1 MLCYLRK
8 YIKRLLVEQL
18 SRKNDGRER
27 YLEKINITTILRSN
41 QHNLTM
47 KILFIGGT
55 GTISSAITRQL
66 AEKEDCELFLINRGT
81 RSGEVPANVRV
92 IKADINDEAN
102 VMLKTDGMVFDCVC
116 DFIGFVPEQIERD
129 RRLFGGRTKQYMYI
143 SSASAYAKP
152 ANNYIITEG
161 TSLVNPHWEY
171 SRNKIACENLLMKWY
186 REERFPVTIIRP
198 SHTYCE
204 RSIPVGLHGAK
215 GSWQVL
221 KRMLEGKRVLV
232 HGDGESLWTMTNN
245 EDFARGFIGL
255 IGNPH
260 AIGEAYQIMSDETL
274 TWNQIYK
281 TVADTLG
288 VEFKPYYVSSAY
300 LNEIAPAGYDIEG
313 NLLGDKAIS
322 VVFDC
327 SKLKRAVPD
336 YTTHISFAEG
346 CRRAMKHILAHP
358 ELQQEDKEFDEWCD
372 KVIDTLEETKRRFKQ
387 EGNK

>member
-1 MLCYLRK
+1 
-8 YIKRLLVEQL
+8 
-18 SRKNDGRER
+18 
-27 YLEKINITTILRSN
+27 
-41 QHNLTM
+41 M

-66 AEKEDCELFLINRGT
+66 AARKDCQLYLINRGT
-81 RSGEVPANVRV
+81 RANEVPANVKTIV
-92 IKADINDEAN
+92 ADINDEAD
-102 VMLKTDGMVFDCVC
+102 VAKKLEGMMFDCVC

-129 RRLFGGRTKQYMYI
+129 HRLFKGRTRQYMYI

-186 REERFPVTIIRP
+186 REEGFPVTIIRP

-204 RSIPVGLHGAK
+204 RSVPVGIHGAN

-221 KRMLEGKRVLV
+221 KRMLEGKKVII
-232 HGDGESLWTMTNN
+232 HGDGESLWTMTHN

-281 TVADTLG
+281 TVADALG
-288 VEFKPYYVSSAY
+288 VELKPYYVSSAF
-300 LNEIAPAGYDIEG
+300 LADIEPNGYDMEG
-313 NLLGDKAIS
+313 NLLGDKAVS

-336 YTTHISFAEG
+336 FTTHISFAEG
-346 CRRAMKHILAHP
+346 CRRTVKHILAHP
-358 ELQQEDKEFDEWCD
+358 ELQREDKEFDEWCD
-372 KVIDTLEETKRRFKQ
+372 KIISVLDEAKAKF
-387 EGNK
+387 